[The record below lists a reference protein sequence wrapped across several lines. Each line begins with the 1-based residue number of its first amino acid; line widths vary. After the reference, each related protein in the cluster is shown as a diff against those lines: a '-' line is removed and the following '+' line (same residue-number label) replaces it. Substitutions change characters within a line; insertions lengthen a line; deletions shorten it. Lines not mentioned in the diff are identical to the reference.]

1 MGVVA
6 TGAVGW
12 IAHNYRQNLQLQL
25 SDKRLS
31 AYTRL
36 WEVTGV
42 AAPTRLDGKGIAGY
56 LRPDERWRLWR
67 AMTEWYYRDGNG
79 LLLDDAS
86 KSVYLKV
93 KHNLACRTEELEPE
107 GLRNLVREELRQNRR
122 GQGRPDAAN
131 DDVIRGLLA
140 ISQLSLLRTQ
150 LKSDLRI
157 YGQTYTG
164 HLLRHEIV
172 FLQGC
177 GVRLESR
184 PWAKA
189 SRWYRLG
196 TSGAPTASPW
206 EPPLRLTDGR
216 KLTGFVP
223 KASTAAIGS
232 LLDRPLAPA
241 SPTGQAQPPARG
253 NTS

>member
-164 HLLRHEIV
+164 HLLRQRSSSCRAAASGSSRGRGRRRRGGTGWGR
-172 FLQGC
+172 QGHRLHRRGSRRC
-177 GVRLESR
+177 G
-184 PWAKA
+184 
-189 SRWYRLG
+189 
-196 TSGAPTASPW
+196 
-206 EPPLRLTDGR
+206 
-216 KLTGFVP
+216 
-223 KASTAAIGS
+223 
-232 LLDRPLAPA
+232 
-241 SPTGQAQPPARG
+241 
-253 NTS
+253 